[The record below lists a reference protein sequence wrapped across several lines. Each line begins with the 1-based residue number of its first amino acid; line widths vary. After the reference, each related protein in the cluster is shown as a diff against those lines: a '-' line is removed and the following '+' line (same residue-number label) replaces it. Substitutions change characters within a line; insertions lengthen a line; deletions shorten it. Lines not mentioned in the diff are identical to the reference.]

1 MKYIVDRIEQDKVI
15 CENQENGE
23 IEQFLKKQFPETIKD
38 GDCVVFKDGKFEIDI
53 KETESK
59 KESIDELM
67 KKLMKG

>member
-15 CENQENGE
+15 CENQENGK
-23 IEQFLKKQFPETIKD
+23 IEQFLKNQFPETIKD